1 MRLRMLQC
9 TENKML
15 FDCDTL
21 NICTVSDAQ
30 DAAIECCTTENGFS
44 ACGCSRWPVRSL
56 CVCSCCVD
64 CVLQGRSQND
74 HKLQDE
80 WQERVG
86 SCWVHVLRERQ

>member
-44 ACGCSRWPVRSL
+44 RAAARGGLGHRRGGPR
-56 CVCSCCVD
+56 
-64 CVLQGRSQND
+64 GYA
-74 HKLQDE
+74 
-80 WQERVG
+80 
-86 SCWVHVLRERQ
+86 